1 MNQPMNRITTAML
14 AALEALIVVAIGVG
28 IALVPLTILWA
39 THFDLAVDWLVF
51 WRAAVDIWLLGNGVD
66 LTVTLDPV
74 VAASLGLPGAEAP
87 FPLTMALLGFAVLAT
102 LLGVRTGTRAAE
114 SAHRSIGVASAIL
127 VYGILAALLTVSAG
141 TAVVEPSLVQGIVL
155 PTAIYALGV
164 LIGSEMGRRRSRAD
178 DEGLLSRL
186 TEAVEDRY
194 RQLPDI
200 VRATIAAGLRGGTA
214 IVAVIVAVAAVI
226 VTVLIV
232 VNYATII
239 GLYETLQAGIMGGIT
254 LTLAQLALI
263 PNLVFWAVAWLIG
276 PGIAMGVGTSV
287 SPVGTVLG
295 TVPGLPILG
304 ALPQGSGG
312 LGFLGL
318 LVPVLAGFIC
328 AVLIRQRMP
337 DDSSTVPAATSGV
350 SRTREY
356 ALSGV
361 AMGLV
366 AGILIGLLA
375 WWSAGAMGP
384 GRLAEVGPNPLV
396 VGALAALEIGIG
408 ATAGMLVGGRKPAF
422 LSSARSETKR

>member
-51 WRAAVDIWLLGNGVD
+51 WRASVDIWLLGNGVD
-66 LTVTLDPV
+66 LTVTLDPA

-87 FPLTMALLGFAVLAT
+87 FPLTIALLGFAVLST

-114 SAHRSIGVASAIL
+114 SAHPAIGVISAIL
-127 VYGILAALLTVSAG
+127 VYGILATLLTLSAG
-141 TAVVEPSLVQGIVL
+141 TGVVTPALVQGIIL

-164 LIGSEMGRRRSRAD
+164 LLGSEMTRRRSHSD
-178 DEGLLSRL
+178 DDGLISRL

-194 RQLPDI
+194 RQLPDT
-200 VRATIAAGLRGGTA
+200 VRAIIAAGLRGGTT
-214 IVAVIVAVAAVI
+214 IVAAIVAVAAAI
-226 VTVLIV
+226 VAVLIV

-239 GLYETLQAGIMGGIT
+239 GLYETLQAGIMGGIAI
-254 LTLAQLALI
+254 TLAQLALI
-263 PNLVFWAVAWLIG
+263 PNLVFWAVSWLIG
-276 PGIAMGVGTSV
+276 PGIAVGIGTSV

-295 TVPGLPILG
+295 TIPGLPILG
-304 ALPQGSGG
+304 ALPQGNGG
-312 LGFLGL
+312 FGFLGL

-337 DDSSTVPAATSGV
+337 LEQSAGPQAVSGV

-384 GRLAEVGPNPLV
+384 GRLAEVGPNPLL
-396 VGALAALEIGIG
+396 VGALAALEVGIG

-422 LSSARSETKR
+422 LSSSRK